1 MKQDTLTNQTK
12 STNKSNDN
20 LTNPPKK
27 KKKNQI
33 KPTRKTYN
41 LCVFRFS
48 PKRELEMLK
57 RKIRVERNKPEVAER
72 EMEEEPELQLGRETQ
87 RAHKETRWVR
97 RWISKFLGLW
107 GDFKSIDLD
116 SWNPRWIWAK
126 FKSIS
131 FNLLKQRIWIWA
143 FKFKSKS
150 MPSK

>member
-20 LTNPPKK
+20 PTNPPK

-87 RAHKETRWVR
+87 RAHKET
-97 RWISKFLGLW
+97 G
-107 GDFKSIDLD
+107 
-116 SWNPRWIWAK
+116 
-126 FKSIS
+126 
-131 FNLLKQRIWIWA
+131 
-143 FKFKSKS
+143 
-150 MPSK
+150 

>member
-20 LTNPPKK
+20 PTNPQK

-33 KPTRKTYN
+33 KPTGKTYN

-72 EMEEEPELQLGRETQ
+72 EMEEEPELQLGRETR
-87 RAHKETRWVR
+87 RAHKE
-97 RWISKFLGLW
+97 IG
-107 GDFKSIDLD
+107 
-116 SWNPRWIWAK
+116 
-126 FKSIS
+126 
-131 FNLLKQRIWIWA
+131 
-143 FKFKSKS
+143 
-150 MPSK
+150 